1 MKRTPLERKTPLARG
16 GRLRPYSA
24 RRRSRDQNYQA
35 ARLEVWERSEGRCE
49 APVPHAAECSG
60 ACEQVHHREGRNVPD
75 PHRLDNLVGLSAACH
90 ARAHLVPLWAYE
102 AGISVRKHRGGNA
115 A

>member
-1 MKRTPLERKTPLARG
+1 VKRTPLTRKTPLARG

-24 RRRSRDQNYQA
+24 RRRRRDASYPA
-35 ARLEVWERSEGRCE
+35 ARLEVFERSEGRCE
-49 APVPHAAECSG
+49 APAPHAADCTG

-75 PHRLDNLVGLSAACH
+75 PHHLDNLVGLSAACH

-102 AGISVRKHRGGNA
+102 AGISVRRHSGGA